1 MGVALNTLIFSTCH
15 NGANAMP
22 LYGYQ
27 GRIEWAGNKKTT
39 KEIADDVLR
48 VVAAINRSYTPPSDC
63 KTSGWFVADIEGTFY
78 PVALDKYIDN
88 FTNYVEHQICIYED
102 EPDPMGGYWIYCSLS
117 LKPKS
122 AENLGILKCFVCDGS
137 PVRNHFEFEVG
148 RSEMPPAPDRVN
160 FSFYRDA
167 LVDGVS
173 IWPADWANVRCSLW
187 GADPAEAS
195 CDPTFPYSHYQMPWM
210 SYLSAERAAKVK
222 APAGIVTERTPDG
235 GLLMIAAE
243 TRLDPQNPEHMKG
256 SRAIAEIMI
265 EHAGKR

>member
-1 MGVALNTLIFSTCH
+1 
-15 NGANAMP
+15 MP

-48 VVAAINRSYTPPSDC
+48 VVAAINRSYTPPLDC

-88 FTNYVEHQICIYED
+88 FTNYVEHQMCIYED

-173 IWPADWANVRCSLW
+173 IWPADWANVRCSL
-187 GADPAEAS
+187 
-195 CDPTFPYSHYQMPWM
+195 
-210 SYLSAERAAKVK
+210 SAERAAKVK